1 MRCRVQGF
9 QREGRSR
16 LQQGGLR
23 RRRRIAVLRTLNL
36 LQALL
41 DLLRGEVPHSPLH
54 SARPQTAYVTNGTVS
69 NVLHPVLPQGCGEHN
84 LVLCQAEGCLKSTQ
98 GAL

>member
-1 MRCRVQGF
+1 MPCRLQGIQWEDCSQLDQGLCRRCRIV
-9 QREGRSR
+9 
-16 LQQGGLR
+16 
-23 RRRRIAVLRTLNL
+23 VLHTLYL
-36 LQALL
+36 LQPLL
-41 DLLRGEVPHSPLH
+41 HLLCGEVPDSPLH
-54 SARPQTAYVTNGTVS
+54 SARPQTAYVTNGAVS